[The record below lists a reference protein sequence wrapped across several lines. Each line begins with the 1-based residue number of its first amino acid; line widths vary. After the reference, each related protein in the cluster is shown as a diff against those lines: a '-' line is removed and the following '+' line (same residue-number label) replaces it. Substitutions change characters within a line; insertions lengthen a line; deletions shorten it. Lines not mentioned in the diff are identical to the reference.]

1 MGKGV
6 LIMKNNEIMKGLK
19 APFNPKDIEWK
30 TQSATKRDNKISVL
44 VVPYLDARAIMD
56 RLDEVCGPFWKTEYH
71 QMTVETAKGPK
82 QGFSCILSIKIG
94 AEWVSRVDGAEVSD
108 IESIKGGH
116 SNALKRAA
124 VQWGIGRYLYDLP
137 NFWVPLQQQGSCN
150 VYGKFKINGQQ
161 EQVTGKFDAPR
172 LQKKFLPEGFTYP
185 GNNNS
190 RPEQPQNQG
199 NPASNGNSNGNQQ
212 PQNGQE
218 RQSTQ
223 QNQQPQNKRG
233 NKPSDQ
239 AVQMAKKSPLEHTIS
254 LFKELSI
261 TSDLVPGLIN
271 KIVGERKAV
280 GKATEDELRAIVKAL
295 MPVKKYLDYCK
306 AQGLSEDQMLDYAQ
320 ITTKES
326 LKNPL
331 NLILKMDSVILTE
344 TTKLIHEDRL
354 SPAQTA

>member
-1 MGKGV
+1 
-6 LIMKNNEIMKGLK
+6 MKDNEIMKGLK
-19 APFNPKDIEWK
+19 APFDPKDIEWK
-30 TQSATKRDNKISVL
+30 TQSASQRDGKTKVL

-56 RLDEVCGPFWKTEYH
+56 RLDEVVGPFWKSEYQ
-71 QMTVETAKGPK
+71 QMTVETANGPK
-82 QGFSCILSIKIG
+82 RGFSCRLSIKIG
-94 AEWVSRVDGAEVSD
+94 DEWISRVDGAEVSD

-124 VQWGIGRYLYDLP
+124 ASWGIGRYLYNLP
-137 NFWVPLQQQGSCN
+137 NFWVPLVQSGSCN
-150 VYGKFKINGQQ
+150 VFGNFKINGQKQ
-161 EQVTGKFDAPR
+161 QLSGKFEPPR
-172 LQKKFLPEGFTYP
+172 LQKQFLPEGYTYP

-199 NPASNGNSNGNQQ
+199 NPASNGNSNGNRQ

-233 NKPSDQ
+233 IKPSDQ
-239 AVQMAKKSPLEHTIS
+239 ASQMTQKSPLEHTVS

-261 TSDLVPGLIN
+261 TSELVPGLIN
-271 KIVGERKAV
+271 KIVGERKPV

-306 AQGLSEDQMLDYAQ
+306 AQGLSEEEMLYYAQ

-354 SPAQTA
+354 SAVQTA